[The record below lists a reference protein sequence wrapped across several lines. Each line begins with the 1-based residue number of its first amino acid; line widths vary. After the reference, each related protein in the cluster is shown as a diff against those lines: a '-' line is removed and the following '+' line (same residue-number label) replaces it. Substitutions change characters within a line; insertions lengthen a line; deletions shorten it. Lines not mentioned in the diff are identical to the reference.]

1 MQFMRDKFT
10 DDDLEF
16 VQKKKVYNIWGSF
29 RKELR
34 PPRVSKRSDASGDD
48 VYKPILCALEI
59 RSFRKFERERDYV
72 GEKDITS
79 PPALTPAGTS
89 STEKSPG
96 LWRARLDCLTLVVSK
111 VTSHPWCPCWMY
123 FSRVTSL
130 VLIGL
135 LLWGILYSVGG
146 NTASPGGQLFN
157 LYVLYVTAI
166 LAGYVAHWC
175 KLPPM
180 VGMLLMGILLRNIG
194 FLTVGGNYLRLVTF
208 LRRIALMTILTRA
221 GIELDPKH
229 LERFSYV
236 MLRLAI
242 VPSVI
247 EAVVVMLLTRY
258 VMGLPWVWG
267 MLLGGGLARTASQ
280 SAPLIK
286 RLCLTL
292 CGREASDAR
301 HFPVSTR
308 VERTCWETSRSA
320 GELRGRVL
328 KRSFRVDKSVRR
340 NGIILSSA
348 APAITIPTLFGLQ
361 LKGYGTD
368 KDIPTL
374 IIAASS
380 FDEML
385 SLAFFGIPLGI
396 MYTSDSI
403 WMDIFRGPVGITIG
417 LTVGITWG
425 LLLKHVPEMWDEFV
439 NIIRTLLLG
448 LGGMMALLAGDIFG
462 YESAGPIACMV
473 ASFISCHGWRSQG
486 YTDQNN
492 PVANCFAILWG
503 IVQPILFSL
512 IGGEVDLF
520 SLGGEIVGLGLAVI
534 LGGLVVRLLV
544 TVLIVSGTKFS
555 WKEKLFVALSWF
567 PKGTVPAALGPTAL
581 DLGRILHTHH
591 GVTAS
596 SHLLIVAILSILVTA
611 PLGSLLLNL
620 LGPRLL
626 TRPHRASQDIT
637 IVDVGA
643 FSELNS
649 GVVNRG
655 FIIDAAADTTSA

>member
-1 MQFMRDKFT
+1 MRLGIHSCSSFGINSLMMTWSLFKR
-10 DDDLEF
+10 
-16 VQKKKVYNIWGSF
+16 KKYTI
-29 RKELR
+29 
-34 PPRVSKRSDASGDD
+34 SGDRSG
-48 VYKPILCALEI
+48 KNCAALGIVKEVM
-59 RSFRKFERERDYV
+59 RRGTMCTSQYYGKVGSPLMLVVELSNPEFEREQDYV
-72 GEKDITS
+72 VEKDITS

-89 STEKSPG
+89 SPEKSPG

-267 MLLGGGLARTASQ
+267 MLL
-280 SAPLIK
+280 
-286 RLCLTL
+286 
-292 CGREASDAR
+292 
-301 HFPVSTR
+301 
-308 VERTCWETSRSA
+308 
-320 GELRGRVL
+320 
-328 KRSFRVDKSVRR
+328 
-340 NGIILSSA
+340 GIILSSA

-591 GVTAS
+591 GVNAS

-637 IVDVGA
+637 IIDVGA

>member
-1 MQFMRDKFT
+1 
-10 DDDLEF
+10 
-16 VQKKKVYNIWGSF
+16 
-29 RKELR
+29 
-34 PPRVSKRSDASGDD
+34 
-48 VYKPILCALEI
+48 
-59 RSFRKFERERDYV
+59 
-72 GEKDITS
+72 
-79 PPALTPAGTS
+79 
-89 STEKSPG
+89 
-96 LWRARLDCLTLVVSK
+96 
-111 VTSHPWCPCWMY
+111 
-123 FSRVTSL
+123 
-130 VLIGL
+130 
-135 LLWGILYSVGG
+135 
-146 NTASPGGQLFN
+146 
-157 LYVLYVTAI
+157 
-166 LAGYVAHWC
+166 
-175 KLPPM
+175 
-180 VGMLLMGILLRNIG
+180 
-194 FLTVGGNYLRLVTF
+194 
-208 LRRIALMTILTRA
+208 
-221 GIELDPKH
+221 
-229 LERFSYV
+229 
-236 MLRLAI
+236 
-242 VPSVI
+242 
-247 EAVVVMLLTRY
+247 
-258 VMGLPWVWG
+258 
-267 MLLGGGLARTASQ
+267 
-280 SAPLIK
+280 
-286 RLCLTL
+286 
-292 CGREASDAR
+292 
-301 HFPVSTR
+301 
-308 VERTCWETSRSA
+308 
-320 GELRGRVL
+320 
-328 KRSFRVDKSVRR
+328 
-340 NGIILSSA
+340 IILSSA

-591 GVTAS
+591 GATAS

-637 IVDVGA
+637 IIDVGA

-655 FIIDAAADTTSA
+655 FIYRCRR

>member
-1 MQFMRDKFT
+1 MYAMDWIADDEVGGTT
-10 DDDLEF
+10 DM
-16 VQKKKVYNIWGSF
+16 
-29 RKELR
+29 LR
-34 PPRVSKRSDASGDD
+34 VPEESSRESS
-48 VYKPILCALEI
+48 I
-59 RSFRKFERERDYV
+59 RSSGVNGSHRGRRRAEAFLGSGFDINIPNPEFERERGHV
-72 GEKDITS
+72 VEKDITS
-79 PPALTPAGTS
+79 PPASTPAGTS
-89 STEKSPG
+89 SSEKSPG
-96 LWRARLDCLTLVVSK
+96 LWRAKLDCLTLVVSK

-123 FSRVTSL
+123 FSRVISL

-180 VGMLLMGILLRNIG
+180 VGM
-194 FLTVGGNYLRLVTF
+194 
-208 LRRIALMTILTRA
+208 RIALMTILTRA

-236 MLRLAI
+236 MLHLAI

-247 EAVVVMLLTRY
+247 EAVVVMLLTHY
-258 VMGLPWVWG
+258 AMGLPWVWG
-267 MLLGGGLARTASQ
+267 MLL
-280 SAPLIK
+280 
-286 RLCLTL
+286 
-292 CGREASDAR
+292 
-301 HFPVSTR
+301 
-308 VERTCWETSRSA
+308 
-320 GELRGRVL
+320 
-328 KRSFRVDKSVRR
+328 
-340 NGIILSSA
+340 GIILSSA

-380 FDEML
+380 FDEIL

-403 WMDIFRGPVGITIG
+403 WSDIFRGPVGITIGLTVGITWGLLLKHVPEMWDIRYGVTSSEVPVGITIG

-534 LGGLVVRLLV
+534 LGGIVVRLLV
-544 TVLIVSGTKFS
+544 TVLAVSGTKFS
-555 WKEKLFVALSWF
+555 WKEKMFVALSWF

-581 DLGRILHTHH
+581 DLGRILHTNHD
-591 GVTAS
+591 VTAS

-626 TRPHRASQDIT
+626 TRPHRVSQDIT
-637 IVDVGA
+637 IIDVGA

>member
-1 MQFMRDKFT
+1 MTRNLRLESEADTKGDKGVFQPT
-10 DDDLEF
+10 SDFSQGASIASTREC
-16 VQKKKVYNIWGSF
+16 G
-29 RKELR
+29 
-34 PPRVSKRSDASGDD
+34 SKRVGGTTDMLRVPEESSRQSS
-48 VYKPILCALEI
+48 I
-59 RSFRKFERERDYV
+59 RSSGVNGSHQGRRRAEAFLSSGFDINISNPEFERERGHV
-72 GEKDITS
+72 VEKDITS
-79 PPALTPAGTS
+79 PPASTPAGTS
-89 STEKSPG
+89 SPEKSPG

-123 FSRVTSL
+123 FSRVISL
-130 VLIGL
+130 VVIGL

-180 VGMLLMGILLRNIG
+180 VGMLLMGVLLRNIG
-194 FLTVGGNYLRLVTF
+194 FLAVGGNYLRLVTF

-267 MLLGGGLARTASQ
+267 MLLGIL
-280 SAPLIK
+280 
-286 RLCLTL
+286 
-292 CGREASDAR
+292 
-301 HFPVSTR
+301 
-308 VERTCWETSRSA
+308 
-320 GELRGRVL
+320 
-328 KRSFRVDKSVRR
+328 
-340 NGIILSSA
+340 LSSA

-403 WMDIFRGPVGITIG
+403 WSDIFRGPVGITIG
-417 LTVGITWG
+417 LTIGITWG

-486 YTDQNN
+486 YTDQN
-492 PVANCFAILWG
+492 
-503 IVQPILFSL
+503 
-512 IGGEVDLF
+512 
-520 SLGGEIVGLGLAVI
+520 
-534 LGGLVVRLLV
+534 VRLLV

-555 WKEKLFVALSWF
+555 WKEKLFLALSWF

-591 GVTAS
+591 DVTAS
-596 SHLLIVAILSILVTA
+596 CHLLIVAILSILVTA

-620 LGPRLL
+620 LGPHLL

-637 IVDVGA
+637 IIDVGA